1 MTIEE
6 ALKAFPE
13 LADKIAPKEQSAL
26 AVAVRSEEE
35 AAAEAAK
42 ALQEQS
48 AEPKVEEK
56 KEASG

>member
-1 MTIEE
+1 
-6 ALKAFPE
+6 
-13 LADKIAPKEQSAL
+13 
-26 AVAVRSEEE
+26 VRSEEE

-48 AEPKVEEK
+48 APKVEEK